1 MFYDHDTVW
10 QDPISVQWLDA
21 QRHDGATTTVDLD
34 FMALAARQRSLEAER
49 RRVDATP
56 VVTVAVGTDN
66 PRMHGA
72 PTSGAPYLV
81 LVRSPYELS

>member
-10 QDPISVQWLDA
+10 QDPIATAWHEPS
-21 QRHDGATTTVDLD
+21 TTTVDLD

-49 RRVDATP
+49 RRVEAATA
-56 VVTVAVGTDN
+56 VAAAAEGE
-66 PRMHGA
+66 RLFGA
-72 PTSGAPYLV
+72 PTSGSPYLV

>member
-10 QDPISVQWLDA
+10 QDTIAVQWLDA
-21 QRHDGATTTVDLD
+21 QRHGGTTTTVDLD

-49 RRVDATP
+49 RRVDAPP
-56 VVTVAVGTDN
+56 VATVTGGSDN
-66 PRMHGA
+66 PRLHGA
-72 PTSGAPYLV
+72 PSSGSPYLI

>member
-10 QDPISVQWLDA
+10 QDPIATAW
-21 QRHDGATTTVDLD
+21 HDTSTTVDLD

-49 RRVDATP
+49 RRVEAATA
-56 VVTVAVGTDN
+56 VAAAAEGD
-66 PRMHGA
+66 RLFGA
-72 PTSGAPYLV
+72 PTSGSPYLV